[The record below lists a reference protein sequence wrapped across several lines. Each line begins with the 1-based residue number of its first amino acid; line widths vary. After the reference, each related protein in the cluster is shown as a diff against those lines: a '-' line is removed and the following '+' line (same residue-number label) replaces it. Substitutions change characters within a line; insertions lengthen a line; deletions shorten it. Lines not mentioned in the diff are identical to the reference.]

1 MKTLA
6 SLVVLLLV
14 CAGCTGNGDA
24 ASASPAEPTATVEPS
39 IDAIGGIVI
48 VDCDPSTD
56 ENCQVP
62 GLRVTQPVPVDE
74 QVRISVRVRN
84 VSDETVGPVTI
95 SVTDSALETNLG
107 EMLPVAGCSRPC
119 KDSVEQDGLELRAEW
134 QAPIEAG
141 KSVTYTLVLTAKEAG
156 DYLLDVAV
164 FASPMADIGSEPADD
179 PTRVSEWLGVVVTV
193 EDAE

>member
-14 CAGCTGNGDA
+14 CVACTGSGDA
-24 ASASPAEPTATVEPS
+24 ATATPAEPTPTVEPS
-39 IDAIGGIVI
+39 IEAIGGMVI

-62 GLRVTQPVPVDE
+62 GLRVAQPVPVGE

-84 VSDETVGPVTI
+84 VSDEVVGPVTI

-107 EMLPVAGCSRPC
+107 EVLPVAGCSRPC
-119 KDSVEQDGLELRAEW
+119 VHTVEQDGLELRAEW
-134 QAPIEAG
+134 RLPIEAG
-141 KSVTYTLVLTAKEAG
+141 KAVTYTLVLTAKDVG

-164 FASPMADIGSEPADD
+164 FASPMADIATVPGDD

-193 EDAE
+193 EEGE

>member
-14 CAGCTGNGDA
+14 CVGCTGNGATATATPA
-24 ASASPAEPTATVEPS
+24 APTPTVEPS
-39 IDAIGGIVI
+39 VEAIGGIVI

-62 GLRVTQPVPVDE
+62 GLRVAQPVPVGE

-84 VSDETVGPVTI
+84 VSDEAVGPVTI
-95 SVTDSALETNLG
+95 AVTDSALETNLG
-107 EMLPVAGCSRPC
+107 EVLPVAGCSRPC
-119 KDSVEQDGLELRAEW
+119 EHSVEQDGLELRAEW
-134 QAPIEAG
+134 QAPIGAG
-141 KSVTYTLVLTAKEAG
+141 KAVTYTLVLTAKEAG

-164 FASPMADIGSEPADD
+164 FASPMADIATVPAND

-193 EDAE
+193 EEAE